1 MLGPV
6 IAATEDAPVERLPRG
21 RHGLS
26 RDEVV
31 TSQRGRMLRAM
42 AEAMTERGYVGTP
55 VAEVIRRAGVSRETF
70 YQQFSSKLDCFM
82 AAFDEAAELLL
93 GSIAAKTG
101 LERTALDGRDGRDA
115 DTRVAQFDLVLRAS
129 LDALA
134 AHPGYARVFL
144 VDVYAAGLPA
154 VERRAR
160 LQRRIVDSVAALL
173 GATEPRAR
181 FGCEVLVAAL
191 ASMVTVPLV
200 ANDAQAVRD
209 LHGPVL
215 DLVRHAL
222 VAGPY

>member
-1 MLGPV
+1 
-6 IAATEDAPVERLPRG
+6 
-21 RHGLS
+21 
-26 RDEVV
+26 
-31 TSQRGRMLRAM
+31 
-42 AEAMTERGYVGTP
+42 VGTP

-101 LERTALDGRDGRDA
+101 LGRTALDGRDA
-115 DTRVAQFDLVLRAS
+115 DTRVAQFDLVLRAY

-173 GATEPRAR
+173 GATEPRDR

-191 ASMVTVPLV
+191 AGMVTVPLV

>member
-6 IAATEDAPVERLPRG
+6 IAATEGAPVERLPRG

-101 LERTALDGRDGRDA
+101 LGRTALDGRDA
-115 DTRVAQFDLVLRAS
+115 DTRVAQFDLVLRAY

-173 GATEPRAR
+173 GATEPRDR

-191 ASMVTVPLV
+191 AGMVTVPLV

>member
-1 MLGPV
+1 MLDPV
-6 IAATEDAPVERLPRG
+6 NAVKESAPVERLPRG

-26 RDEVV
+26 RDEVI

-42 AEAMTERGYVGTP
+42 ADAMSERGYVGTP

-82 AAFDEAAELLL
+82 AAFDRAAELLL
-93 GSIAAKTG
+93 GSIETKTG
-101 LERTALDGRDGRDA
+101 VERARLDGHDGRDGG
-115 DTRVAQFDLVLRAS
+115 TRLAQFDRV
-129 LDALA
+129 LA
-134 AHPGYARVFL
+134 AYLDGLASHPGYARLFL
-144 VDVYAAGLPA
+144 VEVYAAGPPA
-154 VERRAR
+154 VARRAE

-173 GATEPRAR
+173 GATDERAR
-181 FGCEVLVAAL
+181 FACEVLVAAL

-200 ANDAQAVRD
+200 ANDTQRVRD

-222 VAGPY
+222 ATGS

>member
-6 IAATEDAPVERLPRG
+6 IAATEGAPVERLPRG

>member
-1 MLGPV
+1 MLDPV
-6 IAATEDAPVERLPRG
+6 NAATESAPVERLPRG

-42 AEAMTERGYVGTP
+42 AEAMTERGYVATP

-101 LERTALDGRDGRDA
+101 LERAALDGRDGRDA
-115 DTRVAQFDLVLRAS
+115 DTRVAQFDLVLRAY

-134 AHPGYARVFL
+134 AHPGYARLFL

-173 GATEPRAR
+173 GATDRRAR

-200 ANDAQAVRD
+200 ANDAQGVRD

-222 VAGPY
+222 VAGP